1 MTKSL
6 PGLSLLLLL
15 LAIWG
20 LGNPAVA
27 QVTAQCSEPKGLTL
41 LDFGSLQGAQPAG
54 SSPSSLNQEPMAI
67 SK

>member
-41 LDFGSLQGAQPAG
+41 LDFGSLRGGQPAG
-54 SSPSSLNQEPMAI
+54 SSPSSLNQEPMAT